1 MRYKHSPYNEHLVL
15 SRRTPRGLSDDVIL
29 CSIMPRARTKL
40 LTVIILVG
48 VVFCSQVACLLPR
61 MALTSKN
68 PSLVDL
74 SPINVDPKH
83 PERTEFGVLNLMSA
97 FHLSSDDKRFGGLS
111 GLSIGSDGKRYA
123 ISDNGYWLSAKM
135 VRNEVDALIN
145 LVDWQIAPLL
155 TPSGTPVSGNLR
167 DAEALTRLK
176 DGSFLVAFEGIHRI
190 WRYDAPPYTF
200 QSIPTDVQISPEIA
214 RAPANGGM
222 EGIASLPDGRLLI
235 LTEEFE
241 NPDGSFKGWLIEGQ
255 KAVELSYIP
264 ARGFHVTDCAAL
276 DNGDVLVLERRYVP
290 LGILSARITLV
301 EGSGLRAGAKLVG
314 KELLKIEQP
323 LAAENYEGIAVERTS
338 KGTMIFIVSDD
349 NYSSFQQTLL
359 LQFLLPDAANEPLT
373 SHTGP

>member
-1 MRYKHSPYNEHLVL
+1 
-15 SRRTPRGLSDDVIL
+15 
-29 CSIMPRARTKL
+29 
-40 LTVIILVG
+40 
-48 VVFCSQVACLLPR
+48 
-61 MALTSKN
+61 
-68 PSLVDL
+68 
-74 SPINVDPKH
+74 
-83 PERTEFGVLNLMSA
+83 
-97 FHLSSDDKRFGGLS
+97 
-111 GLSIGSDGKRYA
+111 
-123 ISDNGYWLSAKM
+123 
-135 VRNEVDALIN
+135 
-145 LVDWQIAPLL
+145 
-155 TPSGTPVSGNLR
+155 
-167 DAEALTRLK
+167 
-176 DGSFLVAFEGIHRI
+176 
-190 WRYDAPPYTF
+190 
-200 QSIPTDVQISPEIA
+200 
-214 RAPANGGM
+214 
-222 EGIASLPDGRLLI
+222 
-235 LTEEFE
+235 
-241 NPDGSFKGWLIEGQ
+241 LIEGQ